1 MKHLHSA
8 ALLFACLQAA
18 PSRGAEETVDFV
30 RQIKPIIADRCVECH
45 NSENLT
51 GNLNL
56 QSRQVATQ
64 KRREGPVIVPG
75 APEKSLFYLTLTLP
89 VKDNKAMP
97 ATAHR
102 LPKSDIETV
111 RLWIKQGAGWP
122 DGEEGQILPRGT
134 RRKGL

>member
-1 MKHLHSA
+1 MKHLYSA
-8 ALLFACLQAA
+8 ALFCACLQAV
-18 PSRGAEETVDFV
+18 PSHGAEEPVDFV

-45 NSENLT
+45 NSENFT

-56 QSRQVATQ
+56 QSRQVAMQ
-64 KRREGPVIVPG
+64 KRKEGPVIVPG
-75 APEKSLFYLTLTLP
+75 APEKSRFYLTLTLP
-89 VKDNKAMP
+89 VKDTKAMP

-111 RLWIKQGAGWP
+111 RLWITQGAGWP
-122 DGEEGQILPRGT
+122 DGEEGHILPRGA